1 MIDTTIKKAKI
12 AVVATRDRQAGVRK
26 SLDLLDDLDFQGK
39 KVLIKPNFNT
49 ADPAP
54 GATDKETL
62 KALAQWLREKGS
74 DRLTIG
80 ERSGPPLTSDVL
92 RDLGIYELAAEL
104 NVDILNFDE
113 LDEKDFVHFQRPG
126 FHWQDG
132 FLIPRAVLE
141 AESVVST
148 CCLKTHDF
156 GGVFTMALKLA
167 VGMVPRRGYGYMSE
181 LHGTP
186 KRNPHM
192 RKMIAEINAAF
203 TADVVVMDG
212 VEVFSDGGPS
222 IGTRK
227 AGNVFLAGRDCIAL
241 DAAGLAVLKKLGSN
255 KVIMETP
262 IFEQEQIARAMELGL
277 GISSPSEIEF
287 VTGDKESLAY
297 ARELQEILLS
307 DQG

>member
-1 MIDTTIKKAKI
+1 MNDTTMKKAI
-12 AVVATRDRQAGVRK
+12 VAVVATSDRQAGVKK
-26 SLDLLDDLDFQGK
+26 SLDLLDGHDFKGK

-54 GATDKETL
+54 GATDNETL

-80 ERSGPPLTSDVL
+80 ERSGPPLTSDVM

-104 NVDILNFDE
+104 DVDILNFDE
-113 LDEKDFVHFQRPG
+113 LEEKDFVHFQRPG
-126 FHWQDG
+126 FHWQNG

-141 AESVVST
+141 AESIVST
-148 CCLKTHDF
+148 GCLKTHDF

-167 VGMVPRRGYGYMSE
+167 VGMVPRRGYEYMSE

-186 KRNPHM
+186 KNRNPHM

-212 VEVFSDGGPS
+212 VEVFSDGGPA
-222 IGTRK
+222 IGTQK
-227 AGNVFLAGRDCIAL
+227 SGNVFLAGRDCIAL

-255 KVIMETP
+255 KAIMETP
-262 IFEQEQIARAMELGL
+262 IFEQEQIARAVELGL
-277 GISSPSEIEF
+277 GVSSPSEIEF
-287 VTGDKESLAY
+287 VTGDEESLAY

-307 DQG
+307 S